1 MSFSAVRFGQAEDKT
16 DFPFS
21 LAFGSPLPTSRS
33 PFGENVSG
41 SCRYLT
47 PAKLIA
53 CSDEITSMAL
63 PRNPMKNH
71 GSLVHWWRPFLGMIP
86 PGFV

>member
-33 PFGENVSG
+33 PFGENVRQLPILLKKVIVASG
-41 SCRYLT
+41 
-47 PAKLIA
+47 
-53 CSDEITSMAL
+53 
-63 PRNPMKNH
+63 
-71 GSLVHWWRPFLGMIP
+71 
-86 PGFV
+86 